1 MMWIRLTTNMNQK
14 LTTVLLAAFV
24 LAAIPFCQIVLV
36 DDSYTSAPPVKEQ
49 KENDDHSNAY
59 FHHTMLL
66 SGESVHERIKNT
78 NSSQYT
84 WVGNHWVAPTGV
96 PTFTPRQLKA
106 YYSQRN
112 VLVIGDC
119 TSRRMYTHLR
129 FIMNAINLDDMKLR
143 EIEPDPFK
151 VDVKVCSED
160 MGYRYISHMPG
171 RKWGIVCHNN
181 TLESE
186 DGNVDGKVTKYFKFD
201 HIFRTCFHSLEW
213 FWRSDE
219 SFLTEFVQNY
229 DLIIIGMGIWE
240 VCRPDDCR
248 RNKHQ
253 NETSNMS
260 AEESL
265 QKAFENMENNNP
277 DGLQVVYR
285 TSGFDATVDN
295 QLIRSTN
302 TLSYQFF
309 YDLDQKSELGRY
321 QKNLTLADWGGV
333 MEARSFGEDR
343 IEGYFHAHYGIEARH
358 LAVQKVT
365 HELVKSELIARN
377 FQTNEH

>member
-1 MMWIRLTTNMNQK
+1 MMWIRLITNMNQK

-112 VLVIGDC
+112 VLVIGDS

-129 FIMNAINLDDMKLR
+129 FIMNATNLDDMKLR

-151 VDVKVCSED
+151 DRGEKVCSED
-160 MGYRYISHMPG
+160 MGDRCISRMPVPNHG
-171 RKWGIVCHNN
+171 KNHGILCHNN
-181 TLESE
+181 TLEVE
-186 DGNVDGKVTKYFKFD
+186 DENGDGKVTKYFKFD
-201 HIFRTCFHSLEW
+201 HIFVTCFHSRERVW
-213 FWRSDE
+213 SDE
-219 SFLTEFVQNY
+219 SF
-229 DLIIIGMGIWE
+229 
-240 VCRPDDCR
+240 
-248 RNKHQ
+248 
-253 NETSNMS
+253 
-260 AEESL
+260 
-265 QKAFENMENNNP
+265 
-277 DGLQVVYR
+277 
-285 TSGFDATVDN
+285 
-295 QLIRSTN
+295 
-302 TLSYQFF
+302 
-309 YDLDQKSELGRY
+309 
-321 QKNLTLADWGGV
+321 
-333 MEARSFGEDR
+333 
-343 IEGYFHAHYGIEARH
+343 
-358 LAVQKVT
+358 
-365 HELVKSELIARN
+365 
-377 FQTNEH
+377 